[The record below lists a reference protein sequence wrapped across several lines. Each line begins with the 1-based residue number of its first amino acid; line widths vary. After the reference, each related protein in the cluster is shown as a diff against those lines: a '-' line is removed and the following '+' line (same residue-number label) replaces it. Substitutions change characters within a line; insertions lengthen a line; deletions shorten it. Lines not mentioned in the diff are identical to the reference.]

1 MPKKP
6 VKQDSGSKTDHK
18 AARTAANKARKAA
31 ALERQRQRWLARN
44 TTTRG
49 TARAKRR
56 VHLQPEAQ
64 QQAA

>member
-1 MPKKP
+1 
-6 VKQDSGSKTDHK
+6 
-18 AARTAANKARKAA
+18 
-31 ALERQRQRWLARN
+31 LERQRQRWLARN